1 MGRPPR
7 RPRKSGF
14 AMRRKLGLI
23 SGARK
28 DGDVRPLDNAGA
40 KSPRNIRRRPRVGDN
55 SSAQRNRKCALARP
69 IGLGEAAIIEP
80 SLHVTDDL
88 PQAIPLAKRE
98 LDVIE
103 TYLGALLDDVL
114 GRRE

>member
-1 MGRPPR
+1 
-7 RPRKSGF
+7 
-14 AMRRKLGLI
+14 
-23 SGARK
+23 
-28 DGDVRPLDNAGA
+28 V
-40 KSPRNIRRRPRVGDN
+40 RVG
-55 SSAQRNRKCALARP
+55 AP
-69 IGLGEAAIIEP
+69 GLGEATIIEP